1 MKNERLTKFEDFTNL
16 YSLEKTLRFSLIPV
30 EGTDTEYLQKIIRED
45 ERRAEYYK
53 QVKKYID
60 EYHKWFIN
68 QSLSKFQFQYEDNK
82 KQNSLSEYYLYYHLN
97 NKADSEKRKKALN
110 TIQSNLR
117 KQIAKFLTSQE
128 AYKDIY
134 KQPLIT
140 EALPAFIQDES
151 KKVIIQ
157 EFNKFTSYFSGFHE
171 NRKNIYSE
179 EEKST
184 AIAFRIV
191 HENLPRFIDN
201 MYVFDIIRALPEF
214 EESIR
219 NICQS
224 FADKLT
230 VASLQEVFA
239 LPYFNQVLTQSQIE
253 IYNAIIGGK
262 TEEKQEVKI
271 QGLNEYINLYN
282 QQHKEKRI
290 PLFKPLYK
298 QILSDR
304 EAISWLP
311 ETFKTDKEL
320 FDSIREYYTI
330 LISVLE
336 NKENKQAHSFKE
348 FIQLLNDPAILK
360 GIYIRNDTQLTDISQ
375 REFKD
380 WGLIRKAIEADYE
393 KKTPQKKSQSYEK
406 YNEQKE
412 KYWKS
417 SDSFSIAFI
426 NRCVSEYLN
435 REIRLENYFL
445 SLGCVNNESVQ
456 LENWIARIKNRYT
469 DIEDLLLSER
479 QENNLIRNEEAIEK
493 IKLFLDT
500 IKGFQAFIRPLLGKG
515 DETDRAVI
523 FYNEQTWFW
532 DTIVSINPLYDK
544 VRNYLTRKP
553 YSTEKIKL
561 NFENPTLLSGW
572 DSNKEQDYLSVLFKK
587 DNLYYLGIMNKQHRK
602 IFESKNIPDDTAFYE
617 KMEYKFFKDVTTM
630 IPKCSTQLKDVQ
642 NHFKNS
648 CEDYI
653 LKGKGF
659 IQPLKI
665 TKEIYDLNNVTYEGK
680 KKFQLDY
687 LRQTGDTDG
696 FNRAVTTW
704 IQFCMEFLKVYPSTV
719 IYDLSGLKPIEA
731 YKQLDEFYADVNKLL
746 YSISFRNIS
755 EKYIHQLVKEGKLF
769 LFQIYSKDF
778 SEHSKGTPNLHTLY
792 WKMLFDADNLTDVV
806 YKLNGQAEVFFR
818 KKSLSY
824 DKPTHPA
831 HVPIKNKNKNSE
843 KGERILPYDLIKDKR
858 YTKDCYLF
866 HVPIT
871 INFKQDKDA
880 FLNEKVRD
888 YLKYNENPY
897 IIGIDRG
904 ERHLIYI
911 SVIDNQGNIVEQC
924 SLNKI
929 INEYNGET
937 YTTDYHDLLNQK
949 ASQLDEARKN
959 WKTIE
964 NIKELKEGYLSQVI
978 HKITKLMIRYKA
990 IVVLEDLNM
999 GFKRSRQGV
1008 ETQVYQKFEKMLIDK
1023 LNYLANKKLDK
1034 NQAGGLLHAY
1044 QLTNKFESFK
1054 KLNKQSG
1061 FLFYVDAWNTSKI
1074 DPVSGFINLFDLKYE
1089 SVEKS
1094 KAFFS
1099 KFKSI
1104 RYNPERD
1111 WFEFVFDY
1119 NDFHKKAEGTRTEWM
1134 VCSYGTRIL
1143 TCRNP
1148 EKNNLW
1154 DSEEIDL
1161 TKAFKQL
1168 FAKFQIDLNGNLKEA
1183 VSEQSGKAF
1192 FYQESIK
1199 ETKGLLQ
1206 LFKLLMQMRNS
1217 IPNTET
1223 DYLISPVPNKHGI
1236 CYDSRRND
1244 SSLPKDADANGAYN
1258 IARKGLLLIERIRQS
1273 SDLKN
1278 LSLNITRKE
1287 WLLFAQRNNG

>member
-30 EGTDTEYLQKIIRED
+30 EGTDTEHLQKIIRED

-68 QSLSKFQFQYEDNK
+68 QSLSQFQFQYEDNK
-82 KQNSLSEYYLYYHLN
+82 KLNSLSEYYQYKTN
-97 NKADSEKRKKALN
+97 SKKRKKELN
-110 TIQSNLR
+110 INKIQANLR
-117 KQIAKFLTSQE
+117 KQVSNFLTGQE
-128 AYKDIY
+128 AYKDID
-134 KQPLIT
+134 KKRFIT
-140 EALPAFIQDES
+140 DTLPSFIQDES
-151 KKVIIQ
+151 NKKIFQ
-157 EFNKFTSYFSGFHE
+157 EFNKFTSYFSKLHK
-171 NRKNIYSE
+171 NRQNIYSE

-330 LISVLE
+330 LFNVLE
-336 NKENKQAHSFKE
+336 NKDKKQAHSFKE
-348 FIQLLNDPAILK
+348 FILLLNEPAILD

-393 KKTPQKKSQSYEK
+393 KKKNKKKSQSFED
-406 YNEQKE
+406 
-412 KYWKS
+412 YWKY

-479 QENNLIRNEEAIEK
+479 QENNLIRNEEAVEK

-515 DETDRAVI
+515 DETNRAVI
-523 FYNEQTWFW
+523 FYNELTWFW

-544 VRNYLTRKP
+544 VRNYLTCKP

-572 DSNKEQDYLSVLFKK
+572 DSNTERNYLSVLFKK

-617 KMEYKFFKDVTTM
+617 KMEYKFFKRATLM

-665 TKEIYDLNNVTYEGK
+665 TKEIYDLNNVTYNGC
-680 KKFQLDY
+680 KKFESNY
-687 LRQTGDTDG
+687 NKQTGDTDG
-696 FNRAVTTW
+696 FNRALTTW
-704 IQFCMEFLKVYPSTV
+704 IQFCMEFLKVYPSTA
-719 IYDLSGLKPIEA
+719 IYDFSGLKPIEA
-731 YKQLDEFYADVNKLL
+731 YKQLNEFYDDVNQLL
-746 YSISFRNIS
+746 YKISFRNIS

-778 SEHSKGTPNLHTLY
+778 SAHSKGTPNLHTLY
-792 WKMLFDADNLTDVV
+792 WKMLFDADNLSDVV
-806 YKLNGQAEVFFR
+806 YMLNGHAEVFFR

-831 HVPIKNKNKNSE
+831 HVPIKNKNKNSKKE
-843 KGERILPYDLIKDKR
+843 ERILPYDLIKDKR

-871 INFKQDKDA
+871 INFKQKDNDA
-880 FLNEKVRD
+880 LLNEKVRN
-888 YLKYNENPY
+888 YLKYNENPH

-924 SLNKI
+924 SLNNI
-929 INEYNGET
+929 INENGE
-937 YTTDYHDLLNQK
+937 TDYHDLLNQK
-949 ASQLDEARKN
+949 ANQINESRKN

-964 NIKELKEGYLSQVI
+964 NIDELKKGYLSQVI
-978 HKITKLMIRYKA
+978 HIITELMIKYKA
-990 IVVLEDLNM
+990 IVVLEDLSEE
-999 GFKRSRQGV
+999 FKRIRQGV
-1008 ETQVYQKFEKMLIDK
+1008 GTQTYQKFEKMLINK
-1023 LNYLANKKLDK
+1023 LNYLVNKKLDK

-1074 DPVSGFINLFDLKYE
+1074 DPVSGFTNLFDLKYE

-1119 NDFHKKAEGTRTEWM
+1119 NDFHKKAEGTRTEWT

-1223 DYLISPVPNKHGI
+1223 DYLISPVPNKQGI
-1236 CYDSRRND
+1236 CYDSRISN
-1244 SSLPKDADANGAYN
+1244 STLPNDADANGAYN

-1278 LSLNITRKE
+1278 LSLKITHKE
-1287 WLLFAQRNNG
+1287 WLSFAQRNNG